1 MKLSRGANWS
11 QFILSCG
18 HEMYWMGALNLAAV
32 ARTTHNVEN
41 WTRLSNLKVSS
52 AAAALAQ
59 LINCTIKRLW
69 GMHQTWEGRGT
80 VSVRRG
86 LNVMETDLTGSD
98 YCSSCT
104 SLTPRQRCISEW
116 EVQWVRLTRHNDF
129 FSLEEKTNSFERL
142 EKSILMWIMSRI
154 KDNRS
159 KQASYIFLGG
169 FLSFNQRDQHQLLQ
183 L

>member
-1 MKLSRGANWS
+1 MKFSRGANWS

-18 HEMYWMGALNLAAV
+18 HEMYWVGALNLAAV

-41 WTRLSNLKVSS
+41 WTKLSNLKVSS

-59 LINCTIKRLW
+59 LIKCTIRRLW
-69 GMHQTWEGRGT
+69 GIHQTWEGWGT

-104 SLTPRQRCISEW
+104 SLIPHTAPELHFRMKSQMSEIDST
-116 EVQWVRLTRHNDF
+116 QWF
-129 FSLEEKTNSFERL
+129 FSLEEKMNSFEHL
-142 EKSILMWIMSRI
+142 EKSILCEWVE
-154 KDNRS
+154 
-159 KQASYIFLGG
+159 
-169 FLSFNQRDQHQLLQ
+169 
-183 L
+183 

>member
-1 MKLSRGANWS
+1 MVMLKICKHTFYAYVSQIWKLM
-11 QFILSCG
+11 QFTCFIRKVFATKIMLSG
-18 HEMYWMGALNLAAV
+18 KFSFFLTLGALNLAAV

-86 LNVMETDLTGSD
+86 LNVMETDLTSSD

-104 SLTPRQRCISEW
+104 SLILHTAPELHFRMRSPMSEIDST
-116 EVQWVRLTRHNDF
+116 QWF
-129 FSLEEKTNSFERL
+129 FFFRREDK
-142 EKSILMWIMSRI
+142 
-154 KDNRS
+154 
-159 KQASYIFLGG
+159 
-169 FLSFNQRDQHQLLQ
+169 
-183 L
+183 